1 MPFRVL
7 CTKKVL
13 SLLAPNVLPKN
24 LDLQICKPQKC
35 LPVKVASELGFKE
48 LGRMGSVK
56 ADSWALSRSSV
67 RDRRVFTKTDQ

>member
-24 LDLQICKPQKC
+24 LRLQIRKPQKC
-35 LPVKVASELGFKE
+35 LPVKVASELGLKNQVE
-48 LGRMGSVK
+48 WEV
-56 ADSWALSRSSV
+56 
-67 RDRRVFTKTDQ
+67 